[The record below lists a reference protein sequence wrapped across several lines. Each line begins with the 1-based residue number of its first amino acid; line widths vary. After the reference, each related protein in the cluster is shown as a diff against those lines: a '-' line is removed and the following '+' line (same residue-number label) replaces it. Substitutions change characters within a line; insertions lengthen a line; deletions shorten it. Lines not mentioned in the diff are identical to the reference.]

1 MEDLLVKT
9 TTPTRWRWMAL
20 FLVMALV
27 AAACSSETTDTTQ
40 ASTGTD
46 PDTTETTADGS
57 TTDDTTAPAA
67 EGFTY
72 SVAIFSDPTTDN
84 PWAALDTEND
94 VWTNYV
100 NPDMG
105 ALYVYQGPTYTLI
118 PQLAADDSPPAVE
131 ADGDNYS
138 VTVNLRDDVFWS
150 DGEQMDA
157 DDVVFTFETVQKYGG
172 LGGNIPTQWP
182 IVKPAV
188 EDDPATEE
196 DETAEES
203 NGILSVE
210 ALDAQTVKITFNF
223 EAGLAVWP
231 FATGVASVFPEHVW
245 GPIVDANDSFE
256 GMYSESGLNAANA
269 TGFNSAEREPGAFW
283 RNEAIADYWDKGAE
297 FTVYDNGAVE
307 YTDKAGTT
315 ETYGGEVGG
324 EVVSSYVEGPYAGEV
339 VYSLYSDQNSAVLAL
354 TDGEVDFLLNPLGLQ
369 RGLQNLVLSEPD
381 LNVIVNEQNGFRYLS
396 FNTRKF
402 PMNELAF
409 RQALACRIDKEFMA
423 NTVLGGA
430 ALAANSL
437 VPPGNSFWANP
448 DLTGVCDDLP
458 EENDENDQPKTEE
471 RLRFEKAVSFLRD
484 AGWTWDVEPV
494 WDVDNRDVLPKG
506 EGLRGPD
513 GTAVQNLELLA
524 PGPGYDPLRATYSL
538 FIEEWAVDLG
548 IPVQAEPTGFSVIVD
563 QVFAVDEGALEWD
576 MYILGWGLTPFP
588 DHVFDFF
595 TTDADSANGGFNTP
609 GYSNPEFDALAA
621 EFKAAKTLEE
631 ARDLIFQGDAII
643 NEDMPYVVLF
653 TTPIIEAYRN
663 TVEFPFTTVLD
674 GLQNFGGVTNAVTSS

>member
-1 MEDLLVKT
+1 MK
-9 TTPTRWRWMAL
+9 TTPTRWRWLAL
-20 FLVMALV
+20 FLVMAMV

-40 ASTGTD
+40 ADAGDDS
-46 PDTTETTADGS
+46 DTTETTQG
-57 TTDDTTAPAA
+57 TTDTTEGDTAPPA
-67 EGFTY
+67 GFTY

-105 ALYVYQGPTYTLI
+105 ALYTYQPPTYTVVPL
-118 PQLAADDSPPAVE
+118 LAADPSPPPVE
-131 ADGDNYS
+131 ADGDNWS
-138 VTVNLRDDVFWS
+138 VTVNLRDDVTWS
-150 DGEQMDA
+150 DGEPMDA
-157 DDVVFTFETVQKYGG
+157 NDVVFTVETIQKYNG
-172 LGGNIPTQWP
+172 LGGNFPSTWP
-182 IVKPAV
+182 LATEAV

-196 DETAEES
+196 DETAAAG
-203 NGILSVE
+203 NGIISAE
-210 ALDAQTVKITFNF
+210 AIDDLTVKITFNF

-231 FATGVASVFPEHVW
+231 FSVGVASVFPEHVW
-245 GPIVDANDSFE
+245 GPIVDANDTFE
-256 GMYSESGLNAANA
+256 GMYSTSGLGTANA
-269 TGFNSAEREPGAFW
+269 TGFVSAEREPGAFW
-283 RNEAIADYWDKGAE
+283 RNERIENFWDAGSQYK
-297 FTVYDNGAVE
+297 VYDNGAVE
-307 YTDKAGTT
+307 IIRPDGTPFVF
-315 ETYGGEVGG
+315 GGEATGT
-324 EVVSSYVEGPYAGEV
+324 VVADYTEGPYAVET

-381 LNVIVNEQNGFRYLS
+381 LNVIVNEQNGFRYLA

-402 PMNELAF
+402 PMSEKSF
-409 RQALACRIDKEFMA
+409 RQALACRIDKDFMA

-430 ALAANSL
+430 AIAANSL

-448 DLTGVCDDLP
+448 DLTGICDGQ
-458 EENDENDQPKTEE
+458 DEVQ
-471 RLRFEKAVSFLRD
+471 RFETAKQILLD
-484 AGWTWDVEPV
+484 AGWTWDTEPL
-494 WDVDNRDVLPKG
+494 WNEDNRDVLPKG

-513 GTAVQNLELLA
+513 GSAVQAIELLA

-538 FIEEWAVDLG
+538 FIEEWAADLG
-548 IPVQAEPTGFSVIVD
+548 IPLTAEPTGFSVIVD
-563 QVFAVDEGALEWD
+563 AVFAVDEGALDWD

-595 TTDADSANGGFNTP
+595 TTDADSADGGFNTP
-609 GYSNPEFDALAA
+609 GYSNPDFDALAA

-643 NEDMPYVVLF
+643 NEDLPYVVLF

-663 TVEFPFTTVLD
+663 TIEFPFTSVLD
-674 GLQNFGGVTNAVTSS
+674 GLQNFGGLAGAVTSS

>member
-1 MEDLLVKT
+1 MEDQLVK
-9 TTPTRWRWMAL
+9 TTPTRWRWLAL
-20 FLVMALV
+20 FLVMAMV

-40 ASTGTD
+40 ADAGDDS
-46 PDTTETTADGS
+46 DTTETTQAD
-57 TTDDTTAPAA
+57 TTDTTDGDTAPPA

-84 PWAALDTEND
+84 PWAAIDTEND
-94 VWTNYV
+94 VWTGYV
-100 NPDMG
+100 NPDMA
-105 ALYVYQGPTYTLI
+105 ALYGYQGPTYTLT
-118 PQLAADDSPPAVE
+118 PLLAADDSPPAIE
-131 ADGDNYS
+131 ADGDNFS

-150 DGEQMDA
+150 DGEQINA

-172 LGGNIPTQWP
+172 LGGNIPNQWP
-182 IVKPAV
+182 LATDPV
-188 EDDPATEE
+188 EDDPATDE
-196 DETAEES
+196 DETAPAG

-231 FATGVASVFPEHVW
+231 FQTGTGSIFPEHFW
-245 GPIVDANDSFE
+245 GPIVDANDTFE
-256 GMYSESGLNAANA
+256 GMYSASGLGAPNA
-269 TGFNSAEREPGAFW
+269 TGLVSSEREPGAFW
-283 RNEAIADYWDKGAE
+283 RNTAIEDYWDKGSQY
-297 FTVYDNGAVE
+297 TVYDNGTVV
-307 YTDKAGTT
+307 YTNKSGVT
-315 ETYGGEVGG
+315 ETYGGETGG
-324 EVVSSYVEGPYAGEV
+324 EVVSDYVEGPYAAET

-381 LNVIVNEQNGFRYLS
+381 LNVLVNEQNGFRYLA

-402 PMNELAF
+402 PMSELSF
-409 RQALACRIDKEFMA
+409 RQAVACRIDKDFMA

-430 ALAANSL
+430 AIAANSL

-448 DLTGVCDDLP
+448 DLTGICDGQ
-458 EENDENDQPKTEE
+458 DEVQ
-471 RLRFEKAVSFLRD
+471 RFESAKQFLLD
-484 AGWTWDVEPV
+484 GGWTWDVEPL
-494 WDVDNRDVLPKG
+494 WNEDNRDVLPKG

-513 GTAVQNLELLA
+513 GTAIQAIELLA

-548 IPVQAEPTGFSVIVD
+548 IPLTAEPTGFSVIVD
-563 QVFAVDEGALEWD
+563 AVFAVDEGALDWD

-595 TTDADSANGGFNTP
+595 TSDADSADGGFNTP
-609 GYSNPEFDALAA
+609 GYSNPDFDALAA

-631 ARDLIFQGDAII
+631 ARELIFQGDAII
-643 NEDMPYVVLF
+643 NEDLPYVVLF

-674 GLQNFGGVTNAVTSS
+674 GLQNFPGLEGTVTSS

>member
-1 MEDLLVKT
+1 LEDQLVK
-9 TTPTRWRWMAL
+9 TTPTRWRWLAL
-20 FLVMALV
+20 FLVMAMV

-40 ASTGTD
+40 ADAGDDS
-46 PDTTETTADGS
+46 DTTETTQAD
-57 TTDDTTAPAA
+57 TTDTTEGDTTPPA

-105 ALYVYQGPTYTLI
+105 ALYVYQPPTYTVV
-118 PQLAADDSPPAVE
+118 PQLAADASPPAVE
-131 ADGDNYS
+131 ADGDNWS
-138 VTVNLRDDVFWS
+138 VTVNLRSDVTWS
-150 DGEQMDA
+150 DGEPMDA
-157 DDVVFTFETVQKYGG
+157 NDVVFTVETIQKYGG
-172 LGGNIPTQWP
+172 LGGNFPSNWP
-182 IVKPAV
+182 LASDPV

-196 DETAEES
+196 DETAPAG
-203 NGILSVE
+203 NGIISAE
-210 ALDAQTVKITFNF
+210 AIDDQTVKITFNF

-231 FATGVASVFPEHVW
+231 FSVGVASVFPEHVW
-245 GPIVDANDSFE
+245 GPIVDENDTFE
-256 GMYSESGLNAANA
+256 GMYSASGLGTANA
-269 TGFNSAEREPGAFW
+269 TGFVSSEREPGAFW
-283 RNEAIADYWDKGAE
+283 RNERVDDFWDSGSNYRIYA
-297 FTVYDNGAVE
+297 NGAVE
-307 YTDKAGTT
+307 YVAKDGSTFTFGGTPEGDVIADYT
-315 ETYGGEVGG
+315 
-324 EVVSSYVEGPYAGEV
+324 EGPYAVET

-381 LNVIVNEQNGFRYLS
+381 LNVIVNEQNGFRYLA

-402 PMNELAF
+402 PMSEKSF
-409 RQALACRIDKEFMA
+409 RQALACRIDKDFMA

-430 ALAANSL
+430 AIAANSL

-448 DLTGVCDDLP
+448 DLAGICDGQ
-458 EENDENDQPKTEE
+458 DEVQ
-471 RLRFEKAVSFLRD
+471 RFESAKQFLLD
-484 AGWTWDVEPV
+484 AGWTWDVEPL
-494 WDVDNRDVLPKG
+494 WNEDNRDVLPKG

-513 GTAVQNLELLA
+513 GTAIQEIELLA

-548 IPVQAEPTGFSVIVD
+548 IPLTAEPTGFSVIVD
-563 QVFAVDEGALEWD
+563 AVFAVDEGALEWD

-595 TTDADSANGGFNTP
+595 TTDADSADGGFNTP
-609 GYSNPEFDALAA
+609 GYSNPDFDALAA

-631 ARDLIFQGDAII
+631 ARDLIFQGDAVI
-643 NEDMPYVVLF
+643 NEDLPYVVLF

-663 TVEFPFTTVLD
+663 TIQFPFTNVLD
-674 GLQNFGGVTNAVTSS
+674 GLQNFSGLPGAVTSS